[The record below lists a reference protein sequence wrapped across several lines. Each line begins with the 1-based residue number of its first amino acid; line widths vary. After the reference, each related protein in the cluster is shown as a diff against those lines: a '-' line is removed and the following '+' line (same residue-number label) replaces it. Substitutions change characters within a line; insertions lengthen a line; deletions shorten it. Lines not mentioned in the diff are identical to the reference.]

1 MLDDKAMLEGDARFR
16 DDAMS
21 EDDAAP
27 ISAKDAKLLF
37 ADWRAAPAIILAVSG
52 GPDSVA
58 LMWLAARWRGKG
70 KRGPRLMAVTVDHGL
85 RPEAAREAREVKEL
99 ARSLDL
105 PHRTL
110 RWTGPKPKTGLPAA
124 ARDAR
129 YRLLA
134 QAARAFG
141 ATHILTAHT
150 RDDQAETLLMRMAR
164 GSGLAGLAAM
174 ARQSEREGVVLARP
188 FLQISKSQL
197 VATLTKAKLGFA
209 VDPSNRDL
217 SFTRPRFRALM
228 PALAAEGCDSR
239 NLARLA
245 SRLARANAALEVLVD
260 GAERF
265 LALTDPRGAHP
276 GLDANAFDGMML
288 DAKTI
293 DAKTFDAKTFDA
305 KTFDAKTFD
314 AKAFAAMSEE
324 IRLRLLLRI
333 INRVGHEGPAEL
345 GKVEALLSALDRA
358 GAENPAKGRVRLK
371 QTLAGALV
379 SLTEDRIRIE
389 PAPPRRNRV
398 N

>member
-1 MLDDKAMLEGDARFR
+1 MLENDAMSR
-16 DDAMS
+16 DDAVS
-21 EDDAAP
+21 RDDLSQDDSAP
-27 ISAKDAKLLF
+27 ISAQDAKHLF
-37 ADWRAAPAIILAVSG
+37 ADWQAAPAIILAVSG

-58 LMWLAARWRGKG
+58 LMWLAARWRGAR
-70 KRGPRLMAVTVDHGL
+70 KRGPRLIAVTVDHGL
-85 RPEAAREAREVKEL
+85 RPEAAREAREVKRL
-99 ARSLDL
+99 AHSLDL

-134 QAARAFG
+134 QAARAYG

-174 ARQSEREGVVLARP
+174 ARQSERDGVVLARP

-228 PALAAEGCDSR
+228 PVLAAEGCDSR

-265 LALTDPRGAHP
+265 LALKDHCVARP
-276 GLDANAFDGMML
+276 GSDANTS
-288 DAKTI
+288 DAKTLSI
-293 DAKTFDAKTFDA
+293 
-305 KTFDAKTFD
+305 KTFD

-324 IRLRLLLRI
+324 IRIRLLLRI

-358 GAENPAKGRVRLK
+358 GAENAARGRVRLK

-379 SLTEDRIRIE
+379 SLTELRIRIE

-398 N
+398 NRGPGFEPKDAPLP